1 VVSIPSATWTGKDS
15 STSNVTGLV
24 ERVDK
29 HMHGQKHRMK
39 DSLCEI
45 LIDASKSFDDDHIAQ
60 IVIDVVV
67 ASAVEIVLCQGF
79 TP

>member
-1 VVSIPSATWTGKDS
+1 
-15 STSNVTGLV
+15 
-24 ERVDK
+24 
-29 HMHGQKHRMK
+29 MK